1 MLFAG
6 ILQVSCDGLLTLFL
20 MFLLWA
26 KVEVIIKL
34 KTKTDQQGDMKRN
47 CSLTS
52 MEAGLMTWIA
62 LAKEDDIAVS

>member
-1 MLFAG
+1 
-6 ILQVSCDGLLTLFL
+6 
-20 MFLLWA
+20 
-26 KVEVIIKL
+26 
-34 KTKTDQQGDMKRN
+34 MKRN